1 MTKCNPYHT
10 TNEEK
15 PKQRDVYHNYKECPD
30 GMRIKPE
37 NKKDGTASPFIN
49 EACLMSS
56 VSLGSQLSELSDRRS
71 RRFADDDGCRD
82 RQERG

>member
-10 TNEEK
+10 TTEEE

-37 NKKDGTASPFIN
+37 NKKDGT
-49 EACLMSS
+49 
-56 VSLGSQLSELSDRRS
+56 
-71 RRFADDDGCRD
+71 DGRPRCD
-82 RQERG
+82 ECIALD